1 MNPSRVKTFL
11 NSNSAYAPWGKAR
24 ALDSSSMGGFLTVLS
39 NGRRRREWRR
49 LWLNLLISDVM
60 KSTWSPSTVILQT
73 LARME
78 RMVRI
83 PLSRSEVPRY
93 SKKYDYRLDDEQLAA
108 QLALAVKQGFMTRAD
123 LIMVAK

>member
-1 MNPSRVKTFL
+1 
-11 NSNSAYAPWGKAR
+11 
-24 ALDSSSMGGFLTVLS
+24 
-39 NGRRRREWRR
+39 
-49 LWLNLLISDVM
+49 
-60 KSTWSPSTVILQT
+60 
-73 LARME
+73 ME